1 MLVNG
6 LALVIVFE
14 MHPPIRPGNGLRRLV
29 RLKSKISNLVIMRLL
44 LVTESF
50 VTKHQVVMR
59 LQVFGID
66 LQNPIEC
73 LHSVCVLTLQKQNA
87 TVIVQSHTISRI
99 LRQDLFQLVPSA
111 SVISITAQDAG
122 VEIMRSCKIGAER
135 NRL

>member
-59 LQVFGID
+59 LQVLGID
-66 LQNPIEC
+66 LQNAIEW
-73 LHSVCVLTLQKQNA
+73 LHSIGVLALQKQNS
-87 TVIVQSHTISRI
+87 TVIVQGHTVSRI
-99 LRQDLFQLVPSA
+99 LRQDFFQFFRRPA
-111 SVISITAQDAG
+111 VISIAT
-122 VEIMRSCKIGAER
+122 
-135 NRL
+135 